1 MSEINL
7 DDGKIM
13 YEGEWYSVDKLSG
26 MIQEKMDSGEMNFAG
41 IAAAL
46 EELNH
51 ALEDSHRLDIKL
63 VITKA
68 DYQKLKELGGDEDR
82 EAVRKAIMAA
92 IGADDQSGDKNAE
105 SGPVKKKQMAIKC
118 PQCKAP
124 IKITSD
130 ERPLIVECSK
140 CGANGRL
147 TAQNKWALLDA

>member
-13 YEGEWYSVDKLSG
+13 YEREWYSADELSG
-26 MIQEKMDSGEMNFAG
+26 MIQEKMDSGEMKFAG

-51 ALEDSHRLDIKL
+51 ALEDSHTLEIKM

-82 EAVRKAIMAA
+82 EAVRKAIAAA
-92 IGADDQSGDKNAE
+92 IGADDQTENHAQHRTIHRHFPSFSSSKLKTMALSFGSGIRED
-105 SGPVKKKQMAIKC
+105 SGVPRLPRSLM
-118 PQCKAP
+118 
-124 IKITSD
+124 TSA
-130 ERPLIVECSK
+130 R
-140 CGANGRL
+140 
-147 TAQNKWALLDA
+147 

>member
-13 YEGEWYSVDKLSG
+13 FEGEWHSAEDLSG
-26 MIQEKMDSGEMNFAG
+26 MIQEKMDSGEMKFAG

-46 EELNH
+46 EELNQ
-51 ALEDSHRLDIKL
+51 ALENSHTLEIKL
-63 VITKA
+63 VITK
-68 DYQKLKELGGDEDR
+68 DEYQKLKELGGDEDR

-92 IGADDQSGDKNAE
+92 IGGDSQRAA
-105 SGPVKKKQMAIKC
+105 KKKAMAIKC

-130 ERPLIVECSK
+130 ERPLIVECAQ
-140 CGANGRL
+140 CGASGRL
-147 TAQNKWALLDA
+147 TAQNKWAILDA

>member
-13 YEGEWYSVDKLSG
+13 YEGEWYSADELSG
-26 MIQEKMDSGEMNFAG
+26 IIQEKMDSGEMKFAG

-51 ALEDSHRLDIKL
+51 ALEDSHTLEIKL

-68 DYQKLKELGGDEDR
+68 DYKKLKELGGDEDR
-82 EAVRKAIMAA
+82 EAVRKAIMAT
-92 IGADDQSGDKNAE
+92 IGADDPTGDKNVK
-105 SGPVKKKQMAIKC
+105 SGPAKKKQMAIKC

-130 ERPLIVECSK
+130 ERPLVVECPK

-147 TAQNKWALLDA
+147 TAQNKWAILDA

>member
-13 YEGEWYSVDKLSG
+13 YEGEWYSADELSG
-26 MIQEKMDSGEMNFAG
+26 MIQEKMDSGEMKFAG

-46 EELNH
+46 EELKH
-51 ALEDSHRLDIKL
+51 VLEDSHTLDIKL
-63 VITKA
+63 AITKA
-68 DYQKLKELGGDEDR
+68 DYQTLKKLGGDEDR

-92 IGADDQSGDKNAE
+92 IGADDQSGAKNAE
-105 SGPVKKKQMAIKC
+105 SGPAKKKQMVIKC

-130 ERPLIVECSK
+130 ERPHIVECSK

-147 TAQNKWALLDA
+147 TAQNKWAILDA